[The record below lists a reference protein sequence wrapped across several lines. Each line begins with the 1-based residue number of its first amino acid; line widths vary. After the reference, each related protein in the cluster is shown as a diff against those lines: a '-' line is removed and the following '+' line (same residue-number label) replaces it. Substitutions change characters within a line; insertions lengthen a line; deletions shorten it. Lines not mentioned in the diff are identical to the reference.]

1 MWHLT
6 SLLRFTPQFLQMC
19 GIVARIKFVQIHFS
33 SSGTIFHLLPR
44 SRRCKAVG
52 KTQIIDGFYAFFL
65 ILAKAASSSLDTG
78 NFLRKPMNDKKD

>member
-1 MWHLT
+1 MAFNIFAQIY
-6 SLLRFTPQFLQMC
+6 SSVFTNVRYRCKDQICANPF
-19 GIVARIKFVQIHFS
+19 FVQWDNFP
-33 SSGTIFHLLPR
+33 FAAP
-44 SRRCKAVG
+44 RRCKAVG